1 MRPWLPARR
10 APLAVGAGVLF
21 LAALVLSWSEGA
33 DHLTLQFLAMGL
45 ALLAF
50 LLAALAARSR
60 PEGRPPS

>member
-1 MRPWLPARR
+1 
-10 APLAVGAGVLF
+10 VLF

-33 DHLTLQFLAMGL
+33 DHLTLQFVAMGL

-60 PEGRPPS
+60 PDRRPPS